1 MLGGFGSRFWMPASG
16 RMLTAGFVVQA
27 GALPL
32 PSWVPLK
39 PRGAEVSKADPCV
52 PPAPKVVA
60 EGHIVAYPGADVLVG
75 SEVAGLVVELPV
87 VERMAVKKGD
97 LIAALRS
104 DDLRA
109 ERAEAVARAEEAEAD
124 IRYYELEVGREAR
137 LIARSV
143 GTPQMLDSHR
153 RSLDAARARRAV
165 ALAQRDRLD
174 ALIAKTRI
182 LAPIEGMITVRHA
195 DPGETLAA
203 GAPVATIVDLNRL
216 RIEAEVD
223 EYDTARL
230 TLEQPVAITAEGYPT
245 FWRGLVEE
253 IPDAVTGRRLRPEDP
268 GRPIDSRV
276 LPVKIALDGPSPLKL
291 GQRVEVA
298 IELRATPPLA
308 NR

>member
-1 MLGGFGSRFWMPASG
+1 MLGGIVSRLWVPASG
-16 RMLTAGFVVQA
+16 LILTAGLVVQS
-27 GALPL
+27 GAVRSWLPL
-32 PSWVPLK
+32 GPGLADEPEAAPSVPTT
-39 PRGAEVSKADPCV
+39 
-52 PPAPKVVA
+52 PKVVA
-60 EGHIVAYPGADVLVG
+60 EGHVVAYPGAEVLVG
-75 SEVAGLVVELPV
+75 SERAGLVVELPV
-87 VERMAVKKGD
+87 VEQMAVKKGD

-124 IRYYELEVGREAR
+124 IRYYDREVRREER
-137 LIARSV
+137 LIARSF
-143 GTPQMLDSHR
+143 GTAETLDGHR
-153 RSLDAARARRAV
+153 RALDAARARRAV

-182 LAPIEGMITVRHA
+182 VAPIDGVVTVRHA
-195 DPGETLAA
+195 DPGETLDA
-203 GAPVATIVDLNRL
+203 GAPVATVVDLSRL

-230 TLEQPVAITAEGYPT
+230 ALEQPVAITAEGYPT
-245 FWRGLVEE
+245 SWRGLVEE

-276 LPVKIALDGPSPLKL
+276 LPVKIALDGRTPLKL

-298 IELRATPPLA
+298 IELTASPGLA